1 MGESQSTLF
10 SMDFNRSVKI
20 EDRPEHLS
28 GDAGALLLREVL
40 SLLQIDDL
48 LEQRLE
54 DPRCPDRITHPLIEL
69 VRTELLLLA
78 QGYRDQNDADRLRD
92 DPALRLA
99 TSQRRGSAPLEPSD
113 DHQEPEGLGSQP
125 TLSRLCRN
133 LTPQRSVLRE
143 ALRQIAV
150 RRLQLENRGHRRR
163 YATLDVDSFPLE
175 VFGRQEGSSYNGYYG
190 FTCYHPLAASLGETG
205 DLLDLRLREGHAH
218 TAEGSLDFILDLLDE
233 MEQHICQVASVR
245 IDAGFPSAKLIE
257 GLNKRGVGY
266 LARIRKNARL
276 EKEALELMATH
287 TPSDTLSFHELV
299 YQAKDWP
306 SPQRVVL
313 VVKPPREGEL
323 FAEYFFLLTN
333 WDAEQM
339 PPDQLLEL
347 YRERGTAEGYF
358 GDFKSALAPALCST
372 RRRKSHYR
380 GQLPSQRTD
389 SVDPFAMNEVRLLL
403 NAMAYALM
411 HSVRRLLATQT
422 RRGWRLENVRQHVL
436 KTPARV
442 VKHARRLT
450 VVISRPAARLWSQLH
465 RGLLRWRRRKRTLAW
480 CD

>member
-1 MGESQSTLF
+1 VGESQSTLF
-10 SMDFNRSVKI
+10 AMDFNRSVKV
-20 EDRPEHLS
+20 EDRAEQLS

-40 SLLQIDDL
+40 SLLEVDAL

-54 DPRCPDRITHPLIEL
+54 DPRCPEKITHPLIEL

-78 QGYRDQNDADRLRD
+78 QGYRDQNDVNRLRD

-99 TSQRRGSAPLEPSD
+99 ASQRKGSAPLKPSED
-113 DHQEPEGLGSQP
+113 SQEPEGLGSQP

-133 LTPQRSVLRE
+133 LAPQTPVLRE
-143 ALRQIAV
+143 ALLQMAA

-190 FTCYHPLAASLGETG
+190 FTCYHPLVASLGETG

-233 MEQHICQVASVR
+233 MEQDICQVASVR

-257 GLNKRGVGY
+257 GLNERGVAY

-276 EKEALELMATH
+276 EKAALELLETH
-287 TPSDTLSFHELV
+287 GTPDTLAFHELG
-299 YQAKDWP
+299 YQAESWP
-306 SPQRVVL
+306 AAQRVVL
-313 VVKPPREGEL
+313 LVKPPPEGEL
-323 FAEYFFLLTN
+323 FADYFFLLTN
-333 WDAEQM
+333 WSAEQM

-358 GDFKSALAPALCST
+358 GDFKSALAPALSST

-380 GQLPSQRTD
+380 GQIPSQRTD

-403 NAMAYALM
+403 NALAYSLM
-411 HSVRRLLATQT
+411 HGVRRLLATQT
-422 RRGWRLENVRQHVL
+422 RRGWRLQSVREHVL

-442 VKHARRLT
+442 LKHARRLT
-450 VVISRPAARLWSQLH
+450 VVISRSAAPLWRQLR
-465 RGLLRWRRRKRTLAW
+465 RGLECWRRRKRTLAW
-480 CD
+480 CY